1 MADATRREIAALLL
15 SVFLIMFGGGFLST
29 FVSLRLSA
37 AGVPSALI
45 GAVGTAFFGAL
56 SLGSRRITPV
66 IRRVGHIRA
75 FATFASIFSIST
87 LVYGVYIA
95 TVPWIALRCV
105 DGAMMSGVLIC
116 IESWLNE
123 RATLA
128 NRGWLLA
135 IYVAL
140 TYAGEG
146 LGQML
151 LLTGSQDRFLPFVVA
166 SIALSLAIVP
176 VALIPGSGPL
186 PADHPHVR
194 LRRLIRL
201 SPLGVLGTG
210 GNGLVMGAFYALTA
224 VYLHAIGLSHFRV
237 ALFMAVVILGGSLI
251 QWFVGYMSD
260 RCDRREVIVWTSFAA
275 ALLAV
280 VLPLVH
286 HEASAFYL
294 LAAGFGG
301 AVFALYPLC
310 VAHTNDRLSS
320 EERVG
325 ASSAL
330 ASTDREGNPAPLHHI
345 EVNAGVRQHPID
357 LLDRMLGQPP
367 ARQSQAP
374 ADHADRQGGRLDH
387 AKRRSRKRQHP
398 FGVQVVP
405 QQTIQKPP
413 DLLKRHRRFS
423 TRHPILQKPATTDRG
438 NWNPDRQNKSDRQI
452 RRKITH
458 VRQSRFFRSTE
469 PQPRDS
475 FPPLVAVAI

>member
-260 RCDRREVIVWTSFAA
+260 RCDRREVIIWTSFAA

-330 ASTDREGNPAPLHHI
+330 VFCYSLGAAIGPVLAGGAMTLFGPAVLFAFFAICSTIVGIFGLWRQRRRDAVPASEQGPYQNMPHATVMPERM
-345 EVNAGVRQHPID
+345 GVGSGRDDDGSHSATT
-357 LLDRMLGQPP
+357 PP
-367 ARQSQAP
+367 DGAYCETAERCPCAARQ
-374 ADHADRQGGRLDH
+374 
-387 AKRRSRKRQHP
+387 
-398 FGVQVVP
+398 
-405 QQTIQKPP
+405 P
-413 DLLKRHRRFS
+413 D
-423 TRHPILQKPATTDRG
+423 
-438 NWNPDRQNKSDRQI
+438 
-452 RRKITH
+452 
-458 VRQSRFFRSTE
+458 
-469 PQPRDS
+469 
-475 FPPLVAVAI
+475 

>member
-29 FVSLRLSA
+29 FISLRLSTV
-37 AGVPSALI
+37 GVPSALI
-45 GAVGTAFFGAL
+45 GVVGTTYFGAL

-75 FATFASIFSIST
+75 FTTFTSVFSIST
-87 LVYGVYIA
+87 LIYGVYIA
-95 TVPWIALRCV
+95 TVPWLVLRCV

-135 IYVAL
+135 VYVAL

-146 LGQML
+146 LGQVL
-151 LLTGSQDRFLPFVVA
+151 LLTASNERFLPFVVA
-166 SIALSLAIVP
+166 SVALSLAIVP
-176 VALIPGSGPL
+176 VALIPGTGPL
-186 PADHPHVR
+186 PAEHPHVR
-194 LRRLIRL
+194 LRQLFRL

-237 ALFMAVVILGGSLI
+237 ALFMAVVIVGGSLV
-251 QWFVGYMSD
+251 QWFVGFMSD
-260 RCDRREVIVWTSFAA
+260 RFDRRQVIVWTSFAA

-280 VLPLVH
+280 LLPLLH
-286 HEASAFYL
+286 DQASAFYS

-320 EERVG
+320 KERVG

-330 ASTDREGNPAPLHHI
+330 VFCYSLGAAVGPLLAGGAMTLFGPAVLFAFFAICSVLVGIFGLWRQQKRGAVPAAEQGPYQNMPHATAMPERMGVGSGRDGDSASGETA
-345 EVNAGVRQHPID
+345 AS
-357 LLDRMLGQPP
+357 
-367 ARQSQAP
+367 A
-374 ADHADRQGGRLDH
+374 
-387 AKRRSRKRQHP
+387 
-398 FGVQVVP
+398 
-405 QQTIQKPP
+405 
-413 DLLKRHRRFS
+413 
-423 TRHPILQKPATTDRG
+423 
-438 NWNPDRQNKSDRQI
+438 
-452 RRKITH
+452 
-458 VRQSRFFRSTE
+458 E
-469 PQPRDS
+469 PR
-475 FPPLVAVAI
+475 